1 MEHWQVKKPLYPL
14 SCLVASLIILFG
26 GLILSKE
33 PLFAVYLA
41 ALCLLHL
48 PFGYGRVLARVLPLM
63 LLLGAL
69 TGSLTGL
76 INTSFLNGLLT
87 TGRIMLLGLSALTL
101 LALPPIQLTRCLTQ
115 LHVPRIL
122 TLGMLVTVRF
132 VPVLLLESRRVL
144 EAMRTRGVSAVAFRP
159 AAFYRAFFI
168 PLLMRIINIADILS
182 LSLETRGFDLN
193 EKKATVWRPVRFTMR
208 DALFPVA
215 VTVLTLAAFIVHRY
229 FSGWLGSAI

>member
-1 MEHWQVKKPLYPL
+1 M
-14 SCLVASLIILFG
+14 SCLAASLVILFG

-33 PLFAVYLA
+33 PLFALYLT
-41 ALCLLHL
+41 ALCLLYL
-48 PFGYGRVLARVLPLM
+48 PFGYGGVLARVLPLVV
-63 LLLGAL
+63 LLGAL
-69 TGSLTGL
+69 TGGLTGL
-76 INTSFLNGLLT
+76 VNTSVLSGLLT
-87 TGRIMLLGLSALTL
+87 AGRIVLLGLSALTL

-193 EKKATVWRPVRFTMR
+193 DKKATVWRPVCFTVR

-215 VTVLTLAAFIVHRY
+215 VTALTLAAFIVHRY
-229 FSGWLGSAI
+229 FGGWPGSAI